1 MPILGRIPKAV
12 RYAHCAM
19 ATEFVLFVAEEDRR
33 DGAAIAAEVFREI
46 DRLENNLSRFV
57 EGSDVYRINH
67 ARPGTRL
74 HITPDT
80 FNCLQLA
87 SALSHQTGGAFDITY
102 ASTRPRNGLMKDVL
116 SLDENGLAVEM
127 GAAGLTVDLG
137 GIGKGYALD
146 RIGTLLA
153 DWGMTHCLIHGGS
166 SSLLALDP
174 PAGYA
179 GWPVGVGEGTQRI
192 IVALNRQALGASGTE
207 VRGEH
212 IVDAREGRP
221 ARRAVSTQQTWVT
234 APQAAVADA
243 LSTAFMVLSPEDVLA
258 CCASNRE
265 VGTLLQCHCPEAR
278 EACRMLQFGNWP
290 SERACGPEDKRIGG

>member
-1 MPILGRIPKAV
+1 MPMSETMPKTM

-19 ATEFVLFVAEEDRR
+19 ATEFVLFVTEEDRK

-46 DRLENNLSRFV
+46 DRLEMDLSRFL

-67 ARPGTRL
+67 AKPGARL

-87 SALSHQTGGAFDITY
+87 SALSRQTGGAFDITY
-102 ASTRPRNGLMKDVL
+102 ASTRPRNRLMKDVL
-116 SLDENGLAVEM
+116 SLDENGLAVEI
-127 GAAGLTVDLG
+127 GAADLTVDLG
-137 GIGKGYALD
+137 GIGKGYTLD
-146 RIGTLLA
+146 RIGTLLT
-153 DWGMTHCLIHGGS
+153 DWGMTRCLIHGGS

-174 PAGYA
+174 PAGTP
-179 GWPVGVGEGTQRI
+179 GWPVGVGRGNQRI
-192 IVALNRQALGASGTE
+192 VVALNRQALGASGTE

-212 IVDAREGRP
+212 IVDAREGIP
-221 ARRAVSTQQTWVT
+221 ARRTVSTQQTWVT

-243 LSTAFMVLSPEDVLA
+243 LSTAFMVLSPEHVLA
-258 CCASNRE
+258 CCASHRE
-265 VGTLLQCHCPEAR
+265 VGTILQCHSREAR

-290 SERACGPEDKRIGG
+290 ITGTTS

>member
-1 MPILGRIPKAV
+1 MIETEISPHV
-12 RYAHCAM
+12 QRYTHFAM
-19 ATEFVLFVAEEDRR
+19 GTEYALFADEEDNPA
-33 DGAAIAAEVFREI
+33 GPAIAAEVFRKI
-46 DRLENNLSRFV
+46 DQLEMDLSRFV

-87 SALSHQTGGAFDITY
+87 AALSRQTGGAFDINY

-116 SLDENGLAVEM
+116 SLDENGLAVEIA
-127 GAAGLTVDLG
+127 AAGCTIDLG
-137 GIGKGYALD
+137 GIGKGYTLD
-146 RIGTLLA
+146 RIGALLA
-153 DWGMTHCLIHGGS
+153 DWGMTRCLIHSGG

-174 PAGYA
+174 PAGYP
-179 GWPVGVGEGTQRI
+179 GWPVGVGQGNHRI
-192 IVALNRQALGASGTE
+192 VVALNRQALAASGTE

-212 IVDAREGRP
+212 IVDAREGMP
-221 ARRAVSTQQTWVT
+221 AQRTVSTQRTWVT

-243 LSTAFMVLSPEDVLA
+243 LSTAFMVLSPEKVLA

-265 VGTLLQCHCPEAR
+265 VGTILQCHPPEAP
-278 EACRMLQFGNWP
+278 ETYRMLQFGNWP
-290 SERACGPEDKRIGG
+290 VSGPGARRIGG